1 MINKMIENF
10 CLRCGKKLTN
20 EKSIKLGYGKTCYIL
35 HQHENNSN
43 SNNEITNT
51 LNFLKC
57 EINMI
62 KNQLS
67 QLKNNGIS
75 QNIPIERIKQS
86 TNTIMS
92 KDENKMNDVI
102 KEMKELF
109 VSVSNVRELLIHVEV
124 I

>member
-1 MINKMIENF
+1 MIENF